1 MRNPLN
7 ILITDLMDKT
17 RAKSLI
23 KAIKPIT
30 KRQILVFL
38 RDEKAKESLQ
48 NIVNWLEELDA
59 DLYSRS
65 YSIVAYNVDRD
76 LEIDRIKNKIQ
87 EQNP

>member
-1 MRNPLN
+1 
-7 ILITDLMDKT
+7 MDKT

-23 KAIKPIT
+23 KAIKLIT

-48 NIVNWLEELDA
+48 NTANWLEELDA

-76 LEIDRIKNKIQ
+76 LEMDRIKNKIQ
-87 EQNP
+87 EQNPQVLQDASFDV